1 MKFGITAK
9 LFLAIFATCM
19 LVLITMHWG
28 VRMSFERGFID
39 YIKNGNEQRVIQL
52 RDALAEQYQLRGDW
66 SFLRNNE
73 RLVFKML
80 HSMDQSTDDNNTSN
94 SMQGWRVRLWVLDA
108 AKNRLFGSP
117 APVSRDSTWQPI
129 IVQNQTVG
137 WIVAS
142 PIERLTRD
150 ADINF
155 DKQQQRTSWLI
166 VALSTLLAI
175 IVTWLTARGLL
186 APVKRLVNGIHHLA
200 AGDFSARVSASTH
213 DELGRLA
220 QDFNQLAS
228 ALEKNEQSRRDFMAD
243 VSHELRTPLAVL
255 RGELEALQDGV
266 RQPNANSLSSLQ
278 AEVATLTKLV
288 DDLHQLSFSDLGAL
302 AYRKVP
308 VDIVQLLHIAIAAFS
323 DRYQKK
329 HITLTMDCP
338 SPSPVLQAPVL
349 QAPVL
354 QAMVLQATVF
364 GDPDR
369 LSQLFN
375 NLLENSLRYTDEQG
389 KLAIQ
394 VALRQKQLLITWQ
407 DSAPGVTDE
416 QLTLIFERFYRA
428 ESSRNRASGGSG
440 LGLAICNNIVEAHGG
455 RLYAEHSS
463 WGGLLITV
471 ELPLHSS
478 E

>member
-28 VRMSFERGFID
+28 VRASFERGFID
-39 YIKNGNEQRVIQL
+39 YIKRGNEQRVMQL
-52 RDALAEQYQLRGDW
+52 RDALAEQYQLHGDW

-73 RLVFKML
+73 RMVFKMM
-80 HSMDQSTDDNNTSN
+80 HSLDQNNDTDN
-94 SMQGWRVRLWVLDA
+94 SMQGWRVRLWVLDIG
-108 AKNRLFGSP
+108 KRKLFGSP
-117 APVSRDSTWQPI
+117 APITNEGTWQPI
-129 IVQNQTVG
+129 EVQNQTVG

-142 PIERLTRD
+142 PVERLTRN
-150 ADINF
+150 ADISF
-155 DKQQQRTSWLI
+155 DRQQQRTSWLI

-175 IVTWLTARGLL
+175 IATWLTARGLL
-186 APVKRLVNGIHHLA
+186 APVKRLVNGMHSLA
-200 AGDFSARVSASTH
+200 SGDFSTRVTASSH

-220 QDFNQLAS
+220 QDFNQLAIT
-228 ALEKNEQSRRDFMAD
+228 LEKNEQSRRAFMAD

-266 RQPNANSLSSLQ
+266 RKPDSNSLHSLQ
-278 AEVATLTKLV
+278 SEVTTLTKLV
-288 DDLHQLSFSDLGAL
+288 DDLHQLTLSDRGAL
-302 AYRKVP
+302 AYRKAS
-308 VDIVQLLHIAIAAFS
+308 VDMVQILHIAIAAFHE
-323 DRYQKK
+323 RFQKK
-329 HITLTMDCP
+329 QITLTTDLP
-338 SPSPVLQAPVL
+338 TQAS
-349 QAPVL
+349 
-354 QAMVLQATVF
+354 VF

-389 KLAIQ
+389 QLTITVVQQHKRWAI
-394 VALRQKQLLITWQ
+394 IWQ

-440 LGLAICNNIVEAHGG
+440 LGLAICNNIVEAHSG
-455 RLYAEHSS
+455 RLYAEHSPL
-463 WGGLLITV
+463 GGVMITI
-471 ELPLHSS
+471 ELPSHHPD
-478 E
+478 

>member
-28 VRMSFERGFID
+28 VRVSFERGFID
-39 YIKNGNEQRVIQL
+39 YIKRGNEQRVTQL
-52 RDALAEQYQLRGDW
+52 RDALAEQYQLHGDW

-73 RLVFKML
+73 RMVFKML
-80 HSMDQSTDDNNTSN
+80 HSMDQNSDTDN

-108 AKNRLFGSP
+108 NKRKLFGSP
-117 APVSRDSTWQPI
+117 APIPKEGTSQPI
-129 IVQNQTVG
+129 QVQNQTVG

-142 PIERLTRD
+142 PVERLTRN
-150 ADINF
+150 ADISF
-155 DKQQQRTSWLI
+155 DQQQQRTSWLI
-166 VALSTLLAI
+166 VALSTLLAVI
-175 IVTWLTARGLL
+175 ATWLTARGLL
-186 APVKRLVNGIHHLA
+186 APVKRLVSGMHSLA
-200 AGDFSARVSASTH
+200 SGDFSTRVTASSH

-228 ALEKNEQSRRDFMAD
+228 TLEKNEQSRRAFMAD

-266 RQPNANSLSSLQ
+266 RKPDAHSLHSLQ
-278 AEVATLTKLV
+278 SEVTTLTKLV
-288 DDLHQLSFSDLGAL
+288 DDLHQLTLSDRGAL
-302 AYRKVP
+302 AYRKTS
-308 VDIVQLLHIAIAAFS
+308 VDIVQILQIAIAAFHE
-323 DRYQKK
+323 RFQKK
-329 HITLTMDCP
+329 QITLTTELP
-338 SPSPVLQAPVL
+338 TQAD
-349 QAPVL
+349 
-354 QAMVLQATVF
+354 VF

-389 KLAIQ
+389 QLAITLVQ
-394 VALRQKQLLITWQ
+394 QHKRWAIIWQ

-416 QLTLIFERFYRA
+416 QLMLIFERFYRA

-440 LGLAICNNIVEAHGG
+440 LGLAICNNIVEAHSG
-455 RLYAEHSS
+455 RLYAEHSPL
-463 WGGLLITV
+463 GGVMITI
-471 ELPLHSS
+471 ELPLHNPD
-478 E
+478 

>member
-28 VRMSFERGFID
+28 VRASFERGFID
-39 YIKNGNEQRVIQL
+39 YIKRGNEQRVTQL
-52 RDALAEQYQLRGDW
+52 RDALAEQYQLHGDW

-73 RLVFKML
+73 RMVFKML
-80 HSMDQSTDDNNTSN
+80 HSLDQNNDTDN
-94 SMQGWRVRLWVLDA
+94 SMQGWRVRLWVLDIG
-108 AKNRLFGSP
+108 KRKLFGSP
-117 APVSRDSTWQPI
+117 APITNEGTWQPI
-129 IVQNQTVG
+129 EVQNQTVG

-142 PIERLTRD
+142 PVERLTRN
-150 ADINF
+150 ADISF
-155 DKQQQRTSWLI
+155 DRQQQRTSWLI

-175 IVTWLTARGLL
+175 IATWLTARGLL
-186 APVKRLVNGIHHLA
+186 APVKRLVNGMHSLA
-200 AGDFSARVSASTH
+200 SGDFSTRVTASSH

-220 QDFNQLAS
+220 QDFNQLAIT
-228 ALEKNEQSRRDFMAD
+228 LEKNEQSRRAFMAD

-266 RQPNANSLSSLQ
+266 RKPDSNSLHSLQ
-278 AEVATLTKLV
+278 SEVTTLTKLV
-288 DDLHQLSFSDLGAL
+288 DDLHQLTLSDRGAL
-302 AYRKVP
+302 AYRKAS
-308 VDIVQLLHIAIAAFS
+308 VDMVQILHIAIAAFHE
-323 DRYQKK
+323 RFQKK
-329 HITLTMDCP
+329 QITLTTDLP
-338 SPSPVLQAPVL
+338 TQAS
-349 QAPVL
+349 
-354 QAMVLQATVF
+354 VF

-389 KLAIQ
+389 QLTITVVQQHKRWAI
-394 VALRQKQLLITWQ
+394 IWQ

-440 LGLAICNNIVEAHGG
+440 LGLAICNNIVEAHSG
-455 RLYAEHSS
+455 RLYAEHSPL
-463 WGGLLITV
+463 GGVMITI
-471 ELPLHSS
+471 ELPSHHPD
-478 E
+478 

>member
-28 VRMSFERGFID
+28 VRVSFERGFID
-39 YIKNGNEQRVIQL
+39 YIKRGNEQRVTQL
-52 RDALAEQYQLRGDW
+52 RDALAEQYQLHGDW

-80 HSMDQSTDDNNTSN
+80 HSMDQNSDTDN

-108 AKNRLFGSP
+108 NKRKLFGSP
-117 APVSRDSTWQPI
+117 APIPKEGTSQPI
-129 IVQNQTVG
+129 QVQNQTVG

-142 PIERLTRD
+142 PVERLTRN
-150 ADINF
+150 ADISF
-155 DKQQQRTSWLI
+155 DQQQQRTSWLI

-175 IVTWLTARGLL
+175 IATWLTARGLL
-186 APVKRLVNGIHHLA
+186 APVKRLVSGMHSLA
-200 AGDFSARVSASTH
+200 SGDFSTRVTASSH

-228 ALEKNEQSRRDFMAD
+228 TLEKNEQSRRAFMAD

-266 RQPNANSLSSLQ
+266 RKPDAHSLHSLQ
-278 AEVATLTKLV
+278 SEVTTLTKLV
-288 DDLHQLSFSDLGAL
+288 DDLHQLTLSDRGAL
-302 AYRKVP
+302 AYRKTS
-308 VDIVQLLHIAIAAFS
+308 VDIVQILQIAIAAFHE
-323 DRYQKK
+323 RFQKK
-329 HITLTMDCP
+329 QITLTTELP
-338 SPSPVLQAPVL
+338 TQAD
-349 QAPVL
+349 
-354 QAMVLQATVF
+354 VF

-389 KLAIQ
+389 QLAIKLVQ
-394 VALRQKQLLITWQ
+394 QHKRWAIIWQ

-416 QLTLIFERFYRA
+416 QLMLIFERFYRE

-440 LGLAICNNIVEAHGG
+440 LGLAICNNIVEAHSG
-455 RLYAEHSS
+455 RLYAEHSPL
-463 WGGLLITV
+463 GGVMITI
-471 ELPLHSS
+471 ELPLHNPD
-478 E
+478 

>member
-28 VRMSFERGFID
+28 VRVSFERGFID
-39 YIKNGNEQRVIQL
+39 YIKRGNEQRVTQL
-52 RDALAEQYQLRGDW
+52 RDALAEQYQLHGDW

-80 HSMDQSTDDNNTSN
+80 HSMDQNSDTDN

-108 AKNRLFGSP
+108 NKRKLFGSP
-117 APVSRDSTWQPI
+117 APIPKEGTSQPI
-129 IVQNQTVG
+129 QVQNQTVG

-142 PIERLTRD
+142 PVERLTRN
-150 ADINF
+150 ADISF
-155 DKQQQRTSWLI
+155 DQQQQRTSWLI

-175 IVTWLTARGLL
+175 IATWLTARGLL
-186 APVKRLVNGIHHLA
+186 APVKRLVSGMHSLA
-200 AGDFSARVSASTH
+200 SGDFSTRVTASSH

-220 QDFNQLAS
+220 QDFNQLAIT
-228 ALEKNEQSRRDFMAD
+228 LEKNEQSRRAFMAD

-266 RQPNANSLSSLQ
+266 RKPDSHSLHSLQ
-278 AEVATLTKLV
+278 SEVTTLTKLV
-288 DDLHQLSFSDLGAL
+288 DDLHQLTLSDRGAL
-302 AYRKVP
+302 AYRKTS
-308 VDIVQLLHIAIAAFS
+308 VDVVQILHIAIAAFHE
-323 DRYQKK
+323 RFQKK
-329 HITLTMDCP
+329 QITLTTDLP
-338 SPSPVLQAPVL
+338 TQAG
-349 QAPVL
+349 
-354 QAMVLQATVF
+354 VF

-389 KLAIQ
+389 QLAI
-394 VALRQKQLLITWQ
+394 ALIHQHKHWAIIWQ

-440 LGLAICNNIVEAHGG
+440 LGLAICNNIVEAHSG
-455 RLYAEHSS
+455 RLYAEHSPL
-463 WGGLLITV
+463 GGVMITI
-471 ELPLHSS
+471 ELPLHVPD
-478 E
+478 

>member
-28 VRMSFERGFID
+28 VRVSFERGFID
-39 YIKNGNEQRVIQL
+39 YIKRGNEQRVEQL
-52 RDALAEQYQLRGDW
+52 RDALAEQYQQHGDW
-66 SFLRNNE
+66 SFLRNNG

-80 HSMDQSTDDNNTSN
+80 HSMDQNNDDSTNNA
-94 SMQGWRVRLWVLDA
+94 MQGWRVRLWVLDA
-108 AKNRLFGSP
+108 NKNILFGPPQSLP
-117 APVSRDSTWQPI
+117 AEGMQQAIT
-129 IVQNQTVG
+129 VQNQTVG
-137 WIVAS
+137 WVVAS
-142 PIERLTRD
+142 PAERLTRN

-155 DKQQQRTSWLI
+155 DRQQQRTSWFI

-175 IVTWLTARGLL
+175 LATWLTSRGLL
-186 APVKRLVNGIHHLA
+186 APVKRLVSGIHRLA
-200 AGDFSARVSASTH
+200 AGDFSARVTATTH

-228 ALEKNEQSRRDFMAD
+228 ALEKNEQSRRAFMAD

-266 RQPNANSLSSLQ
+266 RQPDAGSLLSLQ
-278 AEVATLTKLV
+278 AEVTTLTKLV
-288 DDLHQLSFSDLGAL
+288 DDLHQLALSDRGAL
-302 AYRKVP
+302 VYRKSA
-308 VDIVQLLHIAIAAFS
+308 VDAVQLLHIAIAAFNE
-323 DRYQKK
+323 RYQKK
-329 HITLTMDCP
+329 HITLMTDF
-338 SPSPVLQAPVL
+338 PVQAS
-349 QAPVL
+349 
-354 QAMVLQATVF
+354 VF

-369 LSQLFN
+369 LLQLFN

-389 KLAIQ
+389 KLEIRA
-394 VALRQKQLLITWQ
+394 APRQKRLMITWQ

-455 RLYAEHSS
+455 RLYAEHSPL
-463 WGGLLITV
+463 GGLLITV
-471 ELPLHSS
+471 ELPLHSP

>member
-28 VRMSFERGFID
+28 VRVSFERGFID
-39 YIKNGNEQRVIQL
+39 YIKRGNEQRVTQL
-52 RDALAEQYQLRGDW
+52 RDALAEQYQLHGDW

-80 HSMDQSTDDNNTSN
+80 HSMDQNSDTDN

-108 AKNRLFGSP
+108 NKRKLFGSP
-117 APVSRDSTWQPI
+117 APIPKEGTSQPI
-129 IVQNQTVG
+129 QVQNQTVG

-142 PIERLTRD
+142 PVERLTRN
-150 ADINF
+150 ADISF
-155 DKQQQRTSWLI
+155 DQQQQRTSWLI

-175 IVTWLTARGLL
+175 IATWLTARGLL
-186 APVKRLVNGIHHLA
+186 APVKRLVSGMHSLA
-200 AGDFSARVSASTH
+200 SGDFSTRVTASSH

-220 QDFNQLAS
+220 QDFNQLART
-228 ALEKNEQSRRDFMAD
+228 LEKNEQSRRAFMAD

-266 RQPNANSLSSLQ
+266 RKPDAHSLHSLQ
-278 AEVATLTKLV
+278 SEVTTLTKLV
-288 DDLHQLSFSDLGAL
+288 DDLHQLTLSDRGAL
-302 AYRKVP
+302 AYRKTS
-308 VDIVQLLHIAIAAFS
+308 VDIVQILQIAIAAFHE
-323 DRYQKK
+323 RFQKK
-329 HITLTMDCP
+329 QITLTTELP
-338 SPSPVLQAPVL
+338 AQAS
-349 QAPVL
+349 
-354 QAMVLQATVF
+354 VF

-389 KLAIQ
+389 QLTIAVIQQHKRWAI
-394 VALRQKQLLITWQ
+394 IWQ

-416 QLTLIFERFYRA
+416 QLMLIFERFYRA

-440 LGLAICNNIVEAHGG
+440 LGLAICNNIVEAHSG
-455 RLYAEHSS
+455 RLYAEHSPL
-463 WGGLLITV
+463 GGVMITI
-471 ELPLHSS
+471 ELPLHNPD
-478 E
+478 

>member
-28 VRMSFERGFID
+28 VRVSFERGFID
-39 YIKNGNEQRVIQL
+39 YIKHGNEQRVVQL
-52 RDALAEQYQLRGDW
+52 RDALAEQYQQHGNW

-80 HSMDQSTDDNNTSN
+80 HSMDQNTDDNTHNG
-94 SMQGWRVRLWVLDA
+94 MQGWRVRLWVLDA
-108 AKNRLFGSP
+108 EKNKLFGSP

-129 IVQNQTVG
+129 IVHQQTVG

-142 PIERLTRD
+142 PIERLTRN

-155 DKQQQRTSWLI
+155 DRQQQRTSWLI

-175 IVTWLTARGLL
+175 IATWLTSRGLL

-200 AGDFSARVSASTH
+200 AGDFSARVPANTH

-266 RQPNANSLSSLQ
+266 RQPNASSLSSLQ
-278 AEVATLTKLV
+278 AEVTTLTKLV
-288 DDLHQLSFSDLGAL
+288 DDLHQLSLSDLGAL
-302 AYRKVP
+302 AYRRVA
-308 VDIVQLLHIAIAAFS
+308 VDIVQLIHIAIAAFG

-329 HITLTMDCP
+329 QIDLTIDLP
-338 SPSPVLQAPVL
+338 EH
-349 QAPVL
+349 
-354 QAMVLQATVF
+354 ATVF

-369 LSQLFN
+369 LGQLFN

-389 KLAIQ
+389 RMA
-394 VALRQKQLLITWQ
+394 VRVVRRQKLLLITWQ
-407 DSAPGVTDE
+407 DSAPGVTEE
-416 QLTLIFERFYRA
+416 QLALIFERFYRA
-428 ESSRNRASGGSG
+428 ENSRNRASGGSG
-440 LGLAICNNIVEAHGG
+440 LGLAICKNIVEAHGG

-471 ELPLHSS
+471 ELPFLST

>member
-28 VRMSFERGFID
+28 VRISFERGFID
-39 YIKNGNEQRVIQL
+39 YIKRGNEQRVTQL
-52 RDALAEQYQLRGDW
+52 RDALAEQYQLHGDW

-80 HSMDQSTDDNNTSN
+80 HSMDQNSDTDN

-108 AKNRLFGSP
+108 NKRKLFGSP
-117 APVSRDSTWQPI
+117 APIPKEGTSQPI
-129 IVQNQTVG
+129 QVQNQTVG

-142 PIERLTRD
+142 PVERLTRN
-150 ADINF
+150 ADISF
-155 DKQQQRTSWLI
+155 DQQQQRTSWLI

-175 IVTWLTARGLL
+175 IATWLTARGLL
-186 APVKRLVNGIHHLA
+186 APVKRLVSGMHSLA
-200 AGDFSARVSASTH
+200 SGDFSTRVTASSH

-220 QDFNQLAS
+220 QDFNQLART
-228 ALEKNEQSRRDFMAD
+228 LEKNEQSRRAFMAD

-266 RQPNANSLSSLQ
+266 RKPDAHSLHSLQ
-278 AEVATLTKLV
+278 SEVTTLTKLV
-288 DDLHQLSFSDLGAL
+288 DDLHQLTLSDRGAL
-302 AYRKVP
+302 AYRKTS
-308 VDIVQLLHIAIAAFS
+308 VDIVQILQIAIAAFHE
-323 DRYQKK
+323 RFQKK
-329 HITLTMDCP
+329 QITLTTELP
-338 SPSPVLQAPVL
+338 TQAD
-349 QAPVL
+349 
-354 QAMVLQATVF
+354 VF

-389 KLAIQ
+389 RLAITLVQ
-394 VALRQKQLLITWQ
+394 QHKRWAIIWQ

-416 QLTLIFERFYRA
+416 QLMLIFERFYRA

-440 LGLAICNNIVEAHGG
+440 LGLAICNNIVEAHSG
-455 RLYAEHSS
+455 RLYAEHSPL
-463 WGGLLITV
+463 GGVMITI
-471 ELPLHSS
+471 ELPLHNPD
-478 E
+478 